1 MQFSEIKEAALASW
15 DLKILPSITAA
26 QWAIEG
32 GYGTSGLAKPP
43 YNNHF
48 GIKASSDWKGRTVN
62 MPTREYGPNG
72 SYWINADFRAY
83 DSMIDSFKDHAAFF
97 SNNEWRKN
105 NYRHVIGETD
115 YIKAAQALQASGYA
129 TAGNYGT
136 SIIRVI
142 EQNKLYEWD
151 KEAFARAGS
160 GGGSGT
166 PTPGENPEPLKP
178 STVSIERSTTKSV
191 GGELTSAGREE
202 ASKIKLTV
210 IGDESAVD
218 AVPYLKRRMQS
229 VNGIYSNSKTLQAV
243 VNDIKSLKSSKQ
255 LNTYVVIMAG
265 RYGQVDKDAVDA
277 VVNEIGEGHKILFVD
292 TPIETSNKGAM
303 TQEYISASNRHKSVY
318 YVNWSKY
325 ASPYISYYYDDGLT
339 QNKNGSSG
347 LADFIA
353 QACYEATSGTFEG
366 RTAQWTNK
374 AYYGIEELEYNKG
387 GLYSPKGQSVVYN
400 PEANEL
406 WGFRVSEKT
415 HWIDGLVEV
424 SNEQDKNVLL
434 DAAIKYMKEHS
445 VPAVQYTVH
454 LSEMPQSISI
464 GDKGIFVDRH
474 FNPPLAI
481 QATVI
486 EIVTSDTD
494 PTSNTVT
501 LGNVTELYPTE
512 NPDVKALKRKLQD
525 IRSDTLNEYR
535 KGEPVTIEVDS
546 TNGLELSATNKE
558 TRIFVVAKQ
567 GSWIVDDVAYRW
579 ERLSDN
585 KESDDTFNKGLASS
599 VQSGALTVTT
609 GDLVNKAA
617 TFVVRAY
624 DSKGEL
630 IASQNIHVTEPTK
643 SKSAYEI
650 AVDNGF
656 RGTETEWLKS
666 LKGDPGE
673 RGIQGPQGKDGKPQ
687 YIHVAYADNTQ
698 GLNFSTTE
706 PNRTY
711 IGTYVDDQEADSA
724 EWSKYKWT
732 KAQGPKGDPGQETKH
747 HQAFAKDAKGTGFSL
762 TDQAGLDYIGS
773 YFDTEE
779 ASSTDWNRYT
789 WTKKPEAIER
799 DQADTNKQTEEAI
812 NAIRGEAQ
820 KQRQELEAK
829 AAKNAVDAL
838 IKEIR
843 TLQSAMADD
852 KKASE
857 AAVANALNRVA
868 LTHNELQDMAVKYSF
883 LDRSITLADEGL
895 IVGNKGAGTYLRVAD
910 DRISFV
916 NNGSEVAFISGNM
929 LQFTQAIFTE
939 RIQVGEWLLSGYE
952 HDPQIFVIRHV
963 GRR

>member
-1 MQFSEIKEAALASW
+1 M
-15 DLKILPSITAA
+15 
-26 QWAIEG
+26 
-32 GYGTSGLAKPP
+32 
-43 YNNHF
+43 
-48 GIKASSDWKGRTVN
+48 
-62 MPTREYGPNG
+62 
-72 SYWINADFRAY
+72 
-83 DSMIDSFKDHAAFF
+83 
-97 SNNEWRKN
+97 
-105 NYRHVIGETD
+105 
-115 YIKAAQALQASGYA
+115 
-129 TAGNYGT
+129 
-136 SIIRVI
+136 
-142 EQNKLYEWD
+142 
-151 KEAFARAGS
+151 
-160 GGGSGT
+160 
-166 PTPGENPEPLKP
+166 
-178 STVSIERSTTKSV
+178 
-191 GGELTSAGREE
+191 
-202 ASKIKLTV
+202 
-210 IGDESAVD
+210 
-218 AVPYLKRRMQS
+218 
-229 VNGIYSNSKTLQAV
+229 
-243 VNDIKSLKSSKQ
+243 
-255 LNTYVVIMAG
+255 
-265 RYGQVDKDAVDA
+265 
-277 VVNEIGEGHKILFVD
+277 
-292 TPIETSNKGAM
+292 
-303 TQEYISASNRHKSVY
+303 
-318 YVNWSKY
+318 
-325 ASPYISYYYDDGLT
+325 
-339 QNKNGSSG
+339 
-347 LADFIA
+347 
-353 QACYEATSGTFEG
+353 
-366 RTAQWTNK
+366 
-374 AYYGIEELEYNKG
+374 
-387 GLYSPKGQSVVYN
+387 
-400 PEANEL
+400 
-406 WGFRVSEKT
+406 
-415 HWIDGLVEV
+415 
-424 SNEQDKNVLL
+424 
-434 DAAIKYMKEHS
+434 
-445 VPAVQYTVH
+445 PAVQYTVH

-512 NPDVKALKRKLQD
+512 NPEVKELKRKLQD
-525 IRSDTLNEYR
+525 IRYDTLKEYR
-535 KGEPVTIEVDS
+535 KGEPVVIEVDS

-567 GSWIVDDVAYRW
+567 GNWIVDDVAYRW

-585 KESDDTFNKGLASS
+585 KESDDTFNKGLARSA
-599 VQSGALTVTT
+599 QSGALTVTT

-673 RGIQGPQGKDGKPQ
+673 RGITGPKGDDGKIQ

-698 GLNFSTTE
+698 GLNFSTSDS
-706 PNRTY
+706 NRSY
-711 IGTYVDDQEADSA
+711 IGTYVDDKEADST

-732 KAQGPKGDPGQETKH
+732 KAQGPKGDPGKEAKH

-762 TDQAGLDYIGS
+762 TNQAGLDYIGS

-799 DQADTNKQTEEAI
+799 DQADTNKQTEESI

-843 TLQSAMADD
+843 VLQSAMADD

-868 LTHNELQDMAVKYSF
+868 LTHNELQDMAVRYSF

>member
-62 MPTREYGPNG
+62 MPTKEYGPNG

-151 KEAFARAGS
+151 KEAFARASS

-292 TPIETSNKGAM
+292 TPIETANKGAM

-325 ASPYISYYYDDGLT
+325 ASPYIGYYYDDGLT

-406 WGFRVSEKT
+406 WGFRVSGKT

-512 NPDVKALKRKLQD
+512 NPEVKELKRKLQD
-525 IRSDTLNEYR
+525 IRSNTLKEYR
-535 KGEPVTIEVDS
+535 KGEPVVIEVDS

-585 KESDDTFNKGLASS
+585 KESDDTFNKGLARSA
-599 VQSGALTVTT
+599 QSGALTVTT

-673 RGIQGPQGKDGKPQ
+673 RGITGPKGDDGKIQ

-698 GLNFSTTE
+698 GLNFSTSDS
-706 PNRTY
+706 NRSY
-711 IGTYVDDQEADSA
+711 IGTYVDDKEADST

-732 KAQGPKGDPGQETKH
+732 KAQGPKGDPGKEAKH

-779 ASSTDWNRYT
+779 APSTDWNRYT

-843 TLQSAMADD
+843 VLQSAMADD

-868 LTHNELQDMAVKYSF
+868 LTHNELLDMAVRYSF